1 MQYWEE
7 YLLKHPKDEV
17 AKKALAALKKK
28 HHNILEKEAGAERYL
43 DGLAKAG
50 KTISAVG
57 VLALGSG
64 THPEVIERVEAAKG
78 ASGEAASARRSSPAP
93 ERPSDEEARR
103 RSQRDLLRKKLDEA
117 AAERNDRQLVE
128 AVQKGLLQEHHL
140 PKTANKY
147 EDLLAEF
154 NVTETVSDG
163 NCLPHALLL
172 PQNREMVSPGPQI
185 LELRKLVA
193 NIFRQKGYLQH
204 GDGDDPEAPPELLR
218 DIAGYLELNDDGK
231 DVDNYAEA
239 TTTELYAN
247 IMERNGTWV
256 GQTFL
261 SCFARVDN
269 KRVIVFRKIDNRAPD
284 ILPGTVFSTD
294 IFGEVP
300 FAPDAMTFI
309 LHAGNHY
316 KALIPLGEVRRPG
329 NVQAVPRPAAAASEP
344 AQAEMPV
351 PRHAA
356 EPVVP
361 KKGKKQ
367 KTK

>member
-1 MQYWEE
+1 M
-7 YLLKHPKDEV
+7 
-17 AKKALAALKKK
+17 
-28 HHNILEKEAGAERYL
+28 
-43 DGLAKAG
+43 
-50 KTISAVG
+50 
-57 VLALGSG
+57 
-64 THPEVIERVEAAKG
+64 
-78 ASGEAASARRSSPAP
+78 
-93 ERPSDEEARR
+93 
-103 RSQRDLLRKKLDEA
+103 
-117 AAERNDRQLVE
+117 
-128 AVQKGLLQEHHL
+128 
-140 PKTANKY
+140 
-147 EDLLAEF
+147 
-154 NVTETVSDG
+154 
-163 NCLPHALLL
+163 
-172 PQNREMVSPGPQI
+172 
-185 LELRKLVA
+185 
-193 NIFRQKGYLQH
+193 
-204 GDGDDPEAPPELLR
+204 
-218 DIAGYLELNDDGK
+218 
-231 DVDNYAEA
+231 DNYAEA

-261 SCFARVDN
+261 SCFARVAN

-316 KALIPLGEVRRPG
+316 RALIPLGEVRRPG

-356 EPVVP
+356 EPVVS